1 MDEFS
6 KQLCPGN
13 QPIRGKL
20 FCVNSK
26 KPKPNRPDNSAF
38 KQQRLPSWQPVVDA
52 KAVMPIMFVLSLG
65 CLLAGSFI
73 IIEANNVIKLETD
86 YSNCVPK
93 TFFAAEQ
100 AQLQKDDIAEFK

>member
-1 MDEFS
+1 MSYAE
-6 KQLCPGN
+6 
-13 QPIRGKL
+13 I

-52 KAVMPIMFVLSLG
+52 KAVMPIMFLLSLG

-73 IIEANNVIKLETD
+73 IIEANNVKKLETD
-86 YSNCVPK
+86 YTDCKPH

-100 AQLQKDDIAEFK
+100 AQMQKDDIAQFK